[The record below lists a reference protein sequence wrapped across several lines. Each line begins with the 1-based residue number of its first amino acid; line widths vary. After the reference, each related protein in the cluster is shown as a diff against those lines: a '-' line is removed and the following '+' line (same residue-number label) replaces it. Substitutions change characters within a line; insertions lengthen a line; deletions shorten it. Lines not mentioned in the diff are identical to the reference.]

1 MQLAATRKGRGKRC
15 AICSQIY
22 QRRMQAEFIESGALR
37 RVIAVYRAK
46 HRLQPCEPKPRPAE
60 ARRIY
65 KSPFLTGLAP
75 RASARKQHSADQSKA
90 CELTMYALSERTDA
104 ACGGGRRQ
112 PKRRAS
118 ALGGCGPRDS
128 ANCKTIENRWQTT
141 ANEQRFSFNPPAP
154 LHSQRTA
161 ESTDHA
167 GASRSLHHSGHSDC
181 FQRKTVW
188 QNKLLPITERQIFEP
203 MAVQC
208 FRILPSC
215 PGIPAAAP
223 PGRGNAATQRRYAVC
238 GS

>member
-1 MQLAATRKGRGKRC
+1 MLRAAAACRDKHRRSAGRAEAPPCGGSQNSPRGLRHENIC
-15 AICSQIY
+15 ATSR
-22 QRRMQAEFIESGALR
+22 QRRTKSRCRYLCRTKIVSRLR
-37 RVIAVYRAK
+37 
-46 HRLQPCEPKPRPAE
+46 
-60 ARRIY
+60 
-65 KSPFLTGLAP
+65 LA
-75 RASARKQHSADQSKA
+75 QF
-90 CELTMYALSERTDA
+90 CELQNRQKPAQNNRKRT
-104 ACGGGRRQ
+104 
-112 PKRRAS
+112 
-118 ALGGCGPRDS
+118 
-128 ANCKTIENRWQTT
+128 TIFR
-141 ANEQRFSFNPPAP
+141 NPPAP
-154 LHSQRTA
+154 LRRQRTA

-188 QNKLLPITERQIFEP
+188 QNKLPPITERQTSES